1 MKKLLIFFITIIII
15 ILYISYTPEKKSGL
29 QETYKEIENQD
40 VSEEK
45 GVFISYIDYG
55 ILNGKSK
62 QEMEDIIDKM
72 INNINDFGLNS
83 VILQT
88 SPFSDSIYPSKVYKS
103 SHVVVKKEG
112 DELPLDVLKYFIEKA
127 KEKSISVYAWV
138 NPYRIRNNDDIDSL
152 NKEAYY
158 YKWLETNNI
167 ERTEKGIFLNPASQ
181 DVLDYITKGLQELC
195 SNYDIKGVIYDDYY
209 YPSET
214 IDLKNYEQTDKKIS
228 LKEYRINNINK
239 LIEQSYSAIKKT
251 NKNISFGLSPS
262 GNIENNLNKEY
273 LDIKSILKNNKIDMV
288 IPQLYYGFYNT
299 QKPYVE
305 TLKEWSS
312 INKNNTNLYV
322 ALSLYKSG
330 KVDKWAGDG
339 KNEWLENDDII
350 KKQVLVARNESN
362 YKGFYIFR
370 YDNLFNN
377 ISNKKLNSEVD
388 NLKEIIKTK

>member
-1 MKKLLIFFITIIII
+1 MKKLLIFFVIVFIMIM
-15 ILYISYTPEKKSGL
+15 YICYTPKEESKL
-29 QETYKEIENQD
+29 QETYKEVEKQE
-40 VSEEK
+40 SLEEK

-55 ILNGKSK
+55 VLNGKNK
-62 QEMEDIIDKM
+62 LEMENIITKM
-72 INNINDFGLNS
+72 IDNINDFGLNS

-112 DELPLDVLKYFIEKA
+112 DELPLDILKFFIDKA
-127 KEKSISVYAWV
+127 KEKNINVYAWV
-138 NPYRIRNNDDIDSL
+138 NPYRIRNENNIETL

-167 ERTEKGIFLNPASQ
+167 ERTKQGIFLNPASQ
-181 DVLDYITKGLQELC
+181 DVLDYITKGLEELC
-195 SNYDIKGVIYDDYY
+195 RNYDIKGVIYDDYY

-239 LIEQSYSAIKKT
+239 LIEQSYDAIKKV
-251 NKNISFGLSPS
+251 NKNIKFGLSPA
-262 GNIENNLNKEY
+262 GNIENNLDKEY
-273 LDIKSILKNNKIDMV
+273 LDVKSILESNKIDMI
-288 IPQLYYGFYNT
+288 IPQLYYGFNNIS
-299 QKPYVE
+299 KPYIK
-305 TLKEWSS
+305 TLKEWTNL
-312 INKNNTNLYV
+312 NKNSTSFYV

-330 KVDKWAGDG
+330 KIDKWAGDG
-339 KNEWLENDDII
+339 QNEWLENDDII

-362 YKGFYIFR
+362 YKGFYLFR

-388 NLKEIIKTK
+388 NLKAIIKTK